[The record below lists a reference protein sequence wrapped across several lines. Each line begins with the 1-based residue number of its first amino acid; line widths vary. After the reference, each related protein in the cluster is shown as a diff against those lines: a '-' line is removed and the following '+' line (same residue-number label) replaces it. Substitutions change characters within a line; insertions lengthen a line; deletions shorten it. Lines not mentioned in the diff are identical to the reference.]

1 VGIIMSESRKPAIPT
16 VQLEND
22 RVIVTEWKFAPGAET
37 TWHRHEY
44 DYVVVPQTNGKLNI
58 ETETEEF
65 EAELVSGGSYSRT
78 KGVKHNV
85 VNQNDHEFVFVE
97 IELK

>member
-1 VGIIMSESRKPAIPT
+1 MNESRKLAIPT
-16 VQLEND
+16 VQLVND
-22 RVIVTEWKFAPGAET
+22 RVTVTEWKFSPGAET

-44 DYVVVPQTNGKLNI
+44 DYVVVPQTTGKLNI
-58 ETETEEF
+58 ETETDKF
-65 EAELVSGGSYSRT
+65 VTELVSGISYTRT